1 MTDENNTTAPAAA
14 VEPSAAEL
22 REQLKTVRDE
32 HTTYR
37 TQVRDRAIEGYRD
50 NMWTLPILN
59 TVLTKLELEP
69 FEPKRVTRSTVA
81 INVQLDADTENT
93 YVGETAMRQLGGP
106 EARDALKE
114 AIVTVVQQHV
124 TGSPTVSV
132 SSDSLSVFVHTG
144 HVVEL

>member
-1 MTDENNTTAPAAA
+1 MTDENNTTAAAA
-14 VEPSAAEL
+14 TAEPSAAEL

-50 NMWTLPILN
+50 NMWTLPKLN

-69 FEPKRVTRSTVA
+69 FEPKRVTRASVA
-81 INVQLDADTENT
+81 INVQLDADTENI
-93 YVGETAMRQLGGP
+93 YDGETAMRQLDRP

-114 AIVTVVQQHV
+114 ALVNVVRQHV
-124 TGSPTVSV
+124 TGSPAVSV
-132 SSDSLSVFVHTG
+132 SGDSLPVFVHTG